1 MAIEGT
7 RINLTKFLVAGG
19 GRLNGLPAY
28 VNEIKGKESFARVS
42 IQAEKRDRAVH
53 VVVLALLAMMTLAA
67 GATLIALSGGPVALQ
82 LFAPGVMLCLASV
95 SLAVW
100 LSIVIVRSTDFNKKM
115 DQELLELK
123 NSTLSCETF
132 LQEIQEE
139 NVTKEHVHA
148 ALRALPEPMRLEF
161 MNWFLKH
168 PNPEVYD
175 KILPV
180 FAKFPEQVALMDI
193 EAMPLEFARPILHSI
208 YCKNVGK
215 ACMARLSSQVARHA
229 QFTDGDIQEMK
240 TQPKEVVNF
249 ALGGYEKWSVENV
262 INIFSSMNLTQQ
274 IEFLEHLKTRYDE
287 IEKQHQQAPSEPV
300 LGSSEKIV
308 ELFDRCMHSV
318 MSSDLEA
325 EENQALYAQLIQWP
339 GQMAHFLFSSE
350 KGIKMLKNLEFMNK
364 LWGDLAQDDFLAVA
378 QGIIHDEDEMERN
391 IDIIYQLVD
400 GYGSQKLPECV
411 IELLKQCP
419 QIVAMVDIQEF
430 SLSMDLFKEV
440 IDKMSVEN
448 QIKVF
453 DFQLD
458 KENSDF
464 EPNNRL
470 YSQLQSLEKDRDLN
484 DLIAESS
491 ALVYFKTHP
500 EAFRE
505 HVLLNKELG
514 SNEADRYAFALDL
527 LENLDE
533 VAEKVIPT
541 LDDDSY
547 KGFPKTNYLTN
558 LLVDEL
564 KEKREILP
572 ERAKL
577 AARFQY
583 APNAEV
589 NRNKY
594 TASYFSSIWNIKP
607 QGEEWKNFLASA
619 EEQKEAVWK

>member
-19 GRLNGLPAY
+19 SRLNGLPGH
-28 VNEIKGKESFARVS
+28 VNEIKGKESFARLS

-67 GATLIALSGGPVALQ
+67 GATLITLSGGPVALQ
-82 LFAPGVMLCLASV
+82 LFAPGVMLCLASL
-95 SLAVW
+95 SLTVW
-100 LSIVIVRSTDFNKKM
+100 LSIVIARSTGFNKKM
-115 DQELLELK
+115 DQDLLELK

-132 LQEIQEE
+132 LQEVQEE

-148 ALRALPEPMRLEF
+148 ALKALPEPMRLEF

-168 PNPEVYD
+168 SNPKTYD

-208 YCKNVGK
+208 YRERVSK

-229 QFTDGDIQEMK
+229 RFTDEDIQEMK
-240 TQPKEVVNF
+240 TQPKEVVDF
-249 ALGGYEKWSVENV
+249 ALGGYEKWSIENV

-274 IEFLEHLKTRYDE
+274 VEFLGYLKTRYDE
-287 IEKQHQQAPSEPV
+287 IEKQHQQAPSELVP
-300 LGSSEKIV
+300 GSSEKII

-318 MSSDLEA
+318 MDSDLETEA
-325 EENQALYAQLIQWP
+325 NQALYAQLIQWS
-339 GQMAHFLFSSE
+339 GQVAHFLFSSE
-350 KGIKMLKNLEFMNK
+350 KGMKILKNLEFMNK

-391 IDIIYQLVD
+391 IDIIYQLVND
-400 GYGSQKLPECV
+400 YGSQKLPDCI

-419 QIVAMVDIQEF
+419 QIVATVDIREF
-430 SLSMDLFKEV
+430 SLSIDLFKEV
-440 IDKMSVEN
+440 IEGMSVEN

-458 KENSDF
+458 QENSDF
-464 EPNNRL
+464 EPSNRL
-470 YSQLQSLEKDRDLN
+470 YSQLQCLEKERN
-484 DLIAESS
+484 NIANSS
-491 ALVYFKTHP
+491 ALAYFKMYP
-500 EAFRE
+500 EAFRD
-505 HVLLNKELG
+505 HILLNEELG
-514 SNEADRYAFALDL
+514 LNEANRYAFALDL
-527 LENLDE
+527 LEHLDE
-533 VAEKVIPT
+533 TAERVILM
-541 LDDDSY
+541 LDDNAY
-547 KGFPKTNYLTN
+547 KGYPKTNYLTN

-564 KEKREILP
+564 KGVAEISP

-594 TASYFSSIWNIKP
+594 TASYFSPIWNIKP
-607 QGEEWKNFLASA
+607 QGDDWKNFLASA